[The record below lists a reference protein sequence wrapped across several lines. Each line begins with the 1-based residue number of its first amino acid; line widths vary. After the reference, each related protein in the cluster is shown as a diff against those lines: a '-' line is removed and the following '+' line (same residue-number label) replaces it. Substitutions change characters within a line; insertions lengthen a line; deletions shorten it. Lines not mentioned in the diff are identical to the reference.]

1 MTSGAGIFFD
11 GATSARHDVTIELAP
26 AALQIR
32 SGSGEVL
39 AEWSYDEIVHLSAH
53 DGVLRV
59 GRRKDP
65 RLARLEIRDPAFAA
79 AVDEIAAAVDR
90 TGVTQQRQ
98 HFKVAVLMIAA
109 VASFAFVALL
119 AIPALATRLTP
130 LLPQSVERKFGEVI
144 NVRLRDM
151 LDTGG
156 AGTRFECGEAAAEMP
171 GRGALQSL
179 LGRLEAA
186 AALPFELRVSVV
198 RRAEVNAVALPGGH
212 IYLFEGLITKAEGPD
227 ELAGVIAHE
236 IGHVVRRDGVKSV
249 LQAAGLSF
257 LFGMLL
263 GDFVGGGAVVMAA
276 RTLVQSSYS
285 RETEAATDAYAV
297 TLMNQ
302 IGGDANALGRMLSR
316 VADTH
321 GSGSKIFSDHPE
333 TGDRIAAIRS
343 MAAPASGKPLLSDA
357 QWAAV
362 KRICAGQ

>member
-32 SGSGEVL
+32 SRSGDVL

-90 TGVTQQRQ
+90 TGATQQRQ

-171 GRGALQSL
+171 ARAALQSL

-186 AALPFELRVSVV
+186 AALPFALRVSVV

-212 IYLFEGLITKAEGPD
+212 I
-227 ELAGVIAHE
+227 
-236 IGHVVRRDGVKSV
+236 
-249 LQAAGLSF
+249 
-257 LFGMLL
+257 
-263 GDFVGGGAVVMAA
+263 
-276 RTLVQSSYS
+276 
-285 RETEAATDAYAV
+285 
-297 TLMNQ
+297 
-302 IGGDANALGRMLSR
+302 
-316 VADTH
+316 
-321 GSGSKIFSDHPE
+321 
-333 TGDRIAAIRS
+333 
-343 MAAPASGKPLLSDA
+343 
-357 QWAAV
+357 
-362 KRICAGQ
+362 